1 MPHFTPGC
9 TTLPVLSFAGSGVV
23 NQVIHLFLA
32 STSAKN
38 CQWREPQLSQTLLKS
53 AEDSTSNGGGG
64 TLSCV
69 QSNWGQIIAITDLC
83 DDLTG
88 TIVFVILVNEVHAN
102 EVDRLAVVG
111 FGHHCLTL
119 TAT

>member
-1 MPHFTPGC
+1 LGLRC
-9 TTLPVLSFAGSGVV
+9 TTLPILSFAGSGVF
-23 NQVIHLFLA
+23 NQVIHLFLV

-69 QSNWGQIIAITDLC
+69 QSNWAIIAITDLG

-88 TIVFVILVNEVHAN
+88 SIVFAMLVNEVHAN

-111 FGHHCLTL
+111 LGHDCLT
-119 TAT
+119 